1 MSLAAYSGVVL
12 GRLCDMV
19 SLCVR
24 NLLVSEVGKLFSK
37 TVLQRLAGYA
47 SERGL
52 LAYMND
58 PQLASKRKRLESS
71 LENLREAWKEVRA
84 IPTMA

>member
-1 MSLAAYSGVVL
+1 MRTGGFRPLPS
-12 GRLCDMV
+12 C
-19 SLCVR
+19 
-24 NLLVSEVGKLFSK
+24 
-37 TVLQRLAGYA
+37 LQ
-47 SERGL
+47 
-52 LAYMND
+52 D